1 MEPKYHKLFLS
12 CRLLVLVGVR
22 EVFLLELVWVPIVDH
37 WASIHLVVSNRVA
50 ERFQMHSDLMSS
62 PRLWIA
68 LNHRVIGLLVVRDEL
83 EEGLRRLGLR
93 SMLEWNFV
101 GLGTTPKSFNIG
113 NAVHT
118 QVALDCQLLGF

>member
-1 MEPKYHKLFLS
+1 MSRPIRNLSLHGDVFIRVLVGMEPKYHKLFLS

-62 PRLWIA
+62 PRL
-68 LNHRVIGLLVVRDEL
+68 
-83 EEGLRRLGLR
+83 
-93 SMLEWNFV
+93 
-101 GLGTTPKSFNIG
+101 
-113 NAVHT
+113 
-118 QVALDCQLLGF
+118 